1 MGNKEV
7 FFSILNNFIHPDID
21 CKDLDKVEESQWDLL
36 FSLAMEQA
44 VFPIIYDKAWDKEG
58 YESFPEAKKRA
69 YHLNA
74 RNTIIAQS
82 LKTEYFLSVYRQFT
96 QQDIHPLVVK
106 GIILRNIYQKPD
118 YRVSSDE
125 DLLINKKDFKKVD
138 KILLYNGYTRS
149 EVENPLK
156 EHEIS
161 YYNPKRG
168 STIELHLSLFPE
180 TSGAYG
186 HLNTEFQDV
195 FIRAVSEKINGVEI
209 YTLCP
214 TQHML
219 YLVCH
224 SVKHFMHSGFGVRQL
239 CDIILFAE
247 TYGSEINWNEVI
259 KRAKDQKI
267 YTFLMNLFEGGERYL
282 GFSWEKAGLKKP
294 DMKLD
299 PEDMLDDMID
309 GGVFGKNDMAR
320 LHSSNITLQAVNSK
334 KEGPVSKGVLFPD
347 LNYMKKQYPY
357 LKKRKYLLPAAWAH
371 RIFYYGIKMRKNGIE
386 RTIDIGNKRVKLLK
400 KYDIIQ

>member
-334 KEGPVSKGVLFPD
+334 KEGQVSKGVLFPD